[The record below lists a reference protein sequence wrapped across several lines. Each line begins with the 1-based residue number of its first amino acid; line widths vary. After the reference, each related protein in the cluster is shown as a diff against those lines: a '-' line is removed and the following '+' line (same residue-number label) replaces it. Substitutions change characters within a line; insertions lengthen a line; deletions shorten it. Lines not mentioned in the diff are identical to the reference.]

1 MTRTSGSKPAVN
13 SASNSISWNDFLTAI
28 RDGFPTGSQGKQYN
42 GPMSSFYRAG
52 KLIPRLVNPFLE
64 LNAVF
69 IRGLV
74 AGNLLDSMY
83 LDPDNS
89 KSMEVNGKEKDER
102 NESDENDE
110 FEDDHANES
119 QISNELYLEAFDTI
133 LTLESTIVRTLKRLC
148 GAMKKVDYYHSD
160 LRHFVS
166 FFTKGAISA
175 RTGDTRKVKEGMME
189 IIQVLWNSG
198 ALQYL
203 INDLVYPLPSAK
215 SDRSFNDYNTGA
227 LLCPA
232 RLLYLYDNTYHLLL
246 RDGKVEVTAHDYPAF
261 MYDDSRSFRENST
274 GFPGGGVD
282 DDSEDDD
289 DDIYERIT
297 TGLCRG
303 PLLISVC
310 QHIFFGSGI
319 DRSEKHAT
327 KPPIASSYQIMS
339 ITGEMITYSAVQ
351 ARFALG
357 SVTSWKMSEGLFSYH
372 DFYNNVLQLFN
383 PPSDWSRETLKY
395 WNKIFYSEDGT
406 IRIKRKI
413 APPPPKPSSDIS
425 HLRRALKQ
433 RAREEKNRQQ
443 EETARQEREEHERRV
458 QRWRQREAE
467 REQRR
472 ANERAQRRAQDD
484 EDYGGNFEGEYTQRQ
499 AKRKSPL
506 VLYDNDDDDDDSQ
519 VNNGGGDPSRLFD
532 DDAAGYE
539 RGGAV

>member
-1 MTRTSGSKPAVN
+1 MTRTSGSKPAAN
-13 SASNSISWNDFLTAI
+13 AASSSTSWNDLLSAI
-28 RDGFPTGSQGKQYN
+28 HDGLPTGSQGKQYD

-83 LDPDNS
+83 LDPKNS
-89 KSMEVNGKEKDER
+89 KSMEVDGEENDED
-102 NESDENDE
+102 NQSSDENNE
-110 FEDDHANES
+110 FEDDNAN
-119 QISNELYLEAFDTI
+119 NELYLEAFDTI
-133 LTLESTIVRTLKRLC
+133 LTLEPTIVRTLKRLC

-166 FFTKGAISA
+166 IFTKGAISA

-189 IIQVLWNSG
+189 IIQVLWSSG

-203 INDLVYPLPSAK
+203 INELIYPLPSAK
-215 SDRSFNDYNTGA
+215 SDRGFNDYNTGA
-227 LLCPA
+227 FLCPA
-232 RLLYLYDNTYHLLL
+232 RLLHLYDNSYRLLL
-246 RDGKVEVTAHDYPAF
+246 RDGKIEVTAHDYPAF
-261 MYDDSRSFRENST
+261 MYDDSRSFRENSS
-274 GFPGGGVD
+274 GFPGDVTD
-282 DDSEDDD
+282 DDDGDEDDD
-289 DDIYERIT
+289 DDVQRIT
-297 TGLCRG
+297 AGLCRG
-303 PLLISVC
+303 PILISVC

-319 DRSEKHAT
+319 DRAEKHAT

-339 ITGEMITYSAVQ
+339 ITGEMIAYSAVQ
-351 ARFALG
+351 AQFALG
-357 SVTSWKMSEGLFSYH
+357 SVSSWRMSEGLFSYH

-383 PPSDWSRETLKY
+383 PPSDWSRNTLKY

-406 IRIKRKI
+406 VRIKRKI

-425 HLRRALKQ
+425 CLKRALKQ
-433 RAREEKNRQQ
+433 RAREEQQREQ

-458 QRWRQREAE
+458 LRWKQREAE

-472 ANERAQRRAQDD
+472 ANERAQRHVPSE
-484 EDYGGNFEGEYTQRQ
+484 EDKDIRSGNFVGENAQRR

-506 VLYDNDDDDDDSQ
+506 VQYDDEDEVD
-519 VNNGGGDPSRLFD
+519 NGDGDPSKLFD
-532 DDAAGYE
+532 EDDAGDE
-539 RGGAV
+539 RGGSV